1 MTAVLA
7 GRAPDVLEHKP
18 APHPARGL
26 NIILH
31 IGVAGRGLLRGESE
45 RSARAATGLTTARGR
60 RRARPRYCDNPACS
74 TRQAW
79 CVRPSTPLPVRADYS
94 GQTVISSVDADH
106 QL

>member
-60 RRARPRYCDNPACS
+60 RRARRGPAVL
-74 TRQAW
+74 RQPGVLDKAGV
-79 CVRPSTPLPVRADYS
+79 VRPSLDALARAC
-94 GQTVISSVDADH
+94 
-106 QL
+106 